1 MNEDDKG
8 KDRQDFRPEVTALTM
23 VSPDD
28 EADGSSGVSETTG
41 ADVSKTGADASSTG
55 TPDGQ
60 NGKPDGKKEE
70 VPEAT
75 MVMTSPP
82 GSRAAVDK
90 TVPMKTMPVSSASRT
105 GLYEPQPGDRIDR
118 YVIVK
123 KLGQGGMGSVYLA
136 RHETLGVLR
145 ALKVLSGVLYQRGG
159 EFVKRFMQ
167 EARIAC
173 SISNPNIV
181 NVLDVGED
189 PERSFCWI
197 VMEYVDGGTIRDVLR
212 KIPHLGELHAL
223 AITRAAAEALK
234 AAAEQKIV
242 HRDIKPDNIML
253 TRKGEVKL
261 ADLGIAKNTDEN
273 VQLTRSHVMMGTP
286 AYLAPEQAQ
295 DAHGVDVRAD
305 IYSLGATL
313 YEMLTGEIPYPGKST
328 FDILKKMASDPV
340 PDPRAKVETISA
352 PTARLV
358 MRMLAKQA
366 KQRPQS
372 AVELLKDI
380 AGLNLFPKDFDA
392 SSGIRDLLEQ
402 SGSGSYAP
410 DSVTPTVSGTASI
423 RMVRQVLLRIELA
436 LRNIPLFDS
445 WFSFCHRRPVT
456 ARVILLLVFLLLI
469 AAPAAF
475 LFLQPSEEI
484 SDEGGV
490 WKRPEKAAAE
500 MRPLDLSSGPAVSE
514 AVPDSGSGQ
523 KAADVTTPSA
533 ETAVTA
539 VVSSAVKKAEEEK
552 IHLQKQAAEERRL
565 AEEKK
570 RAEEEKIRL
579 QKQAEEKRLAEEK
592 KRAEEEKIRLQKK
605 MDEEKRI
612 AEELRRKTEQEA
624 LKQEQQAKAKKAAEP
639 KKADLFVE
647 VSPAGAL
654 AVLRNDQDKVVD
666 EKVIPQ
672 DGKARFQAPEGQYK
686 LKVSLPGF
694 QTVERTVP
702 VSENRTISCVRIEL
716 ARDMAVCTLN
726 FYGVPKLLDYLRKTG
741 LEARMDDGDWFQIK
755 EFPFKLEVS
764 RAQHTIEL
772 REKGVLPLRQVLEIS
787 PDQERFSCDLYL
799 RGKEA
804 ELAITTQIAG
814 NIEMNSSGIW
824 RPLSSPVFVKP
835 FRAFDFRWRAA
846 GGKEHVVSIPE
857 LDPGASYPIVLE
869 EQEKTDSPAAAEYAE
884 AEKLLAEKEYR
895 AASEKLKIA
904 AEKGNADAVFR
915 LAQMDEEGKGRW
927 FPSDSDALAGYQ
939 KIAPAPYNHRDA
951 QYKLGEFY
959 ENGRGGLDRDIRTA
973 LKLYK
978 LAAAQR
984 QRDALYR
991 LGMACKN
998 GEGNEPVDYVRMVDY
1013 FTQSAEQGH
1022 SDAQYQLGYCYENGL
1037 GVPINVKQAK
1047 FWYGKAAAQGHRVAQ
1062 RRVEALETIK

>member
-1 MNEDDKG
+1 MNEND
-8 KDRQDFRPEVTALTM
+8 KDRDQQDFRPEVTALTM

-28 EADGSSGVSETTG
+28 EADRGSAASEKPGTGVPMTG
-41 ADVSKTGADASSTG
+41 ADGSSSSG

-60 NGKPDGKKEE
+60 TGEQNEKKAEE
-70 VPEAT
+70 GPEAT

-90 TVPMKTMPVSSASRT
+90 TAPMKTMPVSSSPRT

-145 ALKVLSGVLYQRGG
+145 ALKVLSGVLYQKGG

-234 AAAEQKIV
+234 AAAEQRIV

-410 DSVTPTVSGTASI
+410 DAVTPTVSGTASI
-423 RMVRQVLLRIELA
+423 RMVRQILLRIELA

-445 WFSFCHRRPVT
+445 YFSFCHRRPVA
-456 ARVILLLVFLLLI
+456 ARVIALLVFLLIIAVPAAVLYHQKQNGQPDSVRAPERPAGAAAVVKPAGPSSPGPAVPE
-469 AAPAAF
+469 AAPDTGIAQKAWDVT
-475 LFLQPSEEI
+475 S
-484 SDEGGV
+484 SA
-490 WKRPEKAAAE
+490 KAAA
-500 MRPLDLSSGPAVSE
+500 AE
-514 AVPDSGSGQ
+514 A
-523 KAADVTTPSA
+523 
-533 ETAVTA
+533 
-539 VVSSAVKKAEEEK
+539 VSSAEKKAEEEK
-552 IHLQKQAAEERRL
+552 RL

-579 QKQAEEKRLAEEK
+579 RKAEEEKRLAEEK

-612 AEELRRKTEQEA
+612 AEELRRKTEEEA
-624 LKQEQQAKAKKAAEP
+624 QKQKLLEQQEQAKKAAEP
-639 KKADLFVE
+639 KNADLFVE

-654 AVLRNDQDKVVD
+654 ATLRNDQDKVVD
-666 EKVIPQ
+666 EKVVPQ
-672 DGKARFQAPEGQYK
+672 DGKIRFQAPEGQYK
-686 LKVSLPGF
+686 LKVSLSGF

-726 FYGVPKLLDYLRKTG
+726 FYGVPKLLEYLRRTG
-741 LEARMDDGDWFQIK
+741 LEARLDEGEWFEIK
-755 EFPFKLEVS
+755 DFPYKLELS
-764 RAQHTIEL
+764 RAQHAIEL

-787 PDQERFSCDLYL
+787 PDQERISCDLYL

-804 ELAITTQIAG
+804 ELTITAKVAG
-814 NIEMNSSGIW
+814 SIEMNSSGIW

-835 FRAFDFRWRAA
+835 FRAFDFRWRVA
-846 GGKEHVVSIPE
+846 GGKEYTVSIPE

-869 EQEKTDSPAAAEYAE
+869 EQEKKDSPAAAEYAE
-884 AEKLLAEKEYR
+884 AEKLLAQKEYR
-895 AASEKLKIA
+895 EAAEKLKIA
-904 AEKGNADAVFR
+904 AEKGNTDAVFR

-973 LKLYK
+973 LKWYK

-984 QRDALYR
+984 QSDALYR
-991 LGMACKN
+991 LGMASKN

-1022 SDAQYQLGYCYENGL
+1022 AEAQYQLGYCYENGL

-1047 FWYGKAAAQGHRVAQ
+1047 FWYGKAAAQGQRAAQ

>member
-1 MNEDDKG
+1 MNENDKD
-8 KDRQDFRPEVTALTM
+8 KDQQDFRPEVTALTM

-28 EADGSSGVSETTG
+28 EADGSSVASDTTG
-41 ADVSKTGADASSTG
+41 ADASMTGADASSSG

-60 NGKPDGKKEE
+60 NGKKEE
-70 VPEAT
+70 GPDAT

-82 GSRAAVDK
+82 GSRPAVDK

-380 AGLNLFPKDFDA
+380 AGLNLFPKDFDS

-423 RMVRQVLLRIELA
+423 RMVRQVLLRVELA

-456 ARVILLLVFLLLI
+456 ARVILLIVFLLLI
-469 AAPAAF
+469 AVPAAF
-475 LFLQPSEEI
+475 LFLQPSEN
-484 SDEGGV
+484 SDSG
-490 WKRPEKAAAE
+490 RASEKPGKAVAKTK
-500 MRPLDLSSGPAVSE
+500 PLDLSPGPAAPE
-514 AVPDSGSGQ
+514 AVTDAGDGRKVP
-523 KAADVTTPSA
+523 DVTTPSA
-533 ETAVTA
+533 EAAVTEA
-539 VVSSAVKKAEEEK
+539 VSSAEKKADEEK
-552 IHLQKQAAEERRL
+552 IHLQKQAEEEKRL

-624 LKQEQQAKAKKAAEP
+624 RKQEQQAIAKKTAEP

-654 AVLRNDQDKVVD
+654 AVLRDDQDKVVD

-672 DGKARFQAPEGQYK
+672 DGKVRFQAPEGQYK
-686 LKVSLPGF
+686 LKVSFPGF

-755 EFPFKLEVS
+755 EFPFKLELS

-787 PDQERFSCDLYL
+787 PDQERVSCDLYL

-804 ELAITTQIAG
+804 ELTITTQIAG
-814 NIEMNSSGIW
+814 NIEMNTSGIW
-824 RPLSSPVFVKP
+824 RPLSSPVSVKP

-869 EQEKTDSPAAAEYAE
+869 EQEKADRPAAAEYAE

-939 KIAPAPYNHRDA
+939 KIAPAPHNHRDA

-973 LKLYK
+973 LKWYK

-998 GEGNEPVDYVRMVDY
+998 GEGNEPVDYVRMVEY

-1022 SDAQYQLGYCYENGL
+1022 PEAQYQLGYCYENGL

-1047 FWYGKAAAQGHRVAQ
+1047 FWYGKASAQGHRVAQ